1 MLPGLSFFHGCLQ
14 KRRAKRI
21 YLLDPSHKD
30 NEPQNGG
37 VQQGG
42 VRVGTPRETHV
53 TGESHYSVCINSAAS
68 LKMCVGAGIT
78 VCQGDIYGCFDQRW
92 LHVSGSTVLDIC
104 HGSNTLSGFACTLR
118 NRKVLQNSSLF

>member
-1 MLPGLSFFHGCLQ
+1 MLPGLSFFRGCLQ

-68 LKMCVGAGIT
+68 LLLYVRVTSMAVLTSAGFMFLAA
-78 VCQGDIYGCFDQRW
+78 QY
-92 LHVSGSTVLDIC
+92 
-104 HGSNTLSGFACTLR
+104 
-118 NRKVLQNSSLF
+118 